1 MIIAIIIVRALAIN
15 RLPKK
20 GFIIL
25 WGVVLLR
32 LLIPFSVPSVLSAYS
47 MVERNIPVQDAI
59 TAVPDN
65 YLTPQAAAVQPGI
78 AGMGA
83 VSTGVMLT
91 ETSQFPVWTVIWIA
105 GMILCA
111 LFFIVSYIRCHLE
124 FRTSVPVHNVFAD
137 YWLHEHRL
145 RRSVEIRQS
154 DIISAPLTYG
164 ILRPVI
170 LMPKKTDWDNR
181 QQLQYVLLHEY
192 IHICRFDMVWKLVT
206 IIALCIHWFNPM
218 VWVMYILFNRDI
230 ELSCDES
237 VVRRFGETS
246 KSSYART
253 LITMEE
259 KKSGLMPLCNN
270 FSKNAIEERIKAI
283 MKIKKATVWTVAV
296 SAAVIAV
303 IVILFATSA
312 RAEQPQNNDG
322 ENLIESDRVTM
333 SNESKHEFNQDLTID
348 VDALNTDNLES
359 EYVITTDGESN
370 DISAEPVRESTML
383 IPYELEG
390 SIGEMPSTLY
400 IGEGFSI
407 YIPDEG
413 WEIIDRDLTGPYLM
427 RAVYAPE
434 QYIEVA
440 YYSGETADDVTEH
453 LLSEGYVYDDY
464 SSKMRKFDDVADDL
478 LLLEA
483 RVYTYED
490 DVWVVYSSF
499 NSAVEWGSR
508 IDAIADTFAVSV
520 NFSHNFL
527 PVESYNWADQVSGAA
542 GELEEIMTAFSNAY
556 FSGDRAAVEQ
566 YLTASYEWPID
577 VYEDPDHVDDV
588 AIHGIKGL
596 ESIDVSDTLDSCTLW
611 LEFTYPGDDSYTYLT
626 VEFVKE
632 NGSWKVGYYGLEK

>member
-32 LLIPFSVPSVLSAYS
+32 LLIPFSIPSVLSAYS

-59 TAVPDN
+59 AVVPAD
-65 YLTPQAAAVQPGI
+65 YMVPQAAVAQPGM
-78 AGMGA
+78 AGIGA
-83 VSTGVMLT
+83 ASTEVMLT
-91 ETSQFPVWTVIWIA
+91 DASPLPLWTVIWVI
-105 GMILCA
+105 GMVLCA

-154 DIISAPLTYG
+154 DRISAPLTYG

-206 IIALCIHWFNPM
+206 IAALCIHWFNPT
-218 VWVMYILFNRDI
+218 VWIMYILFNRDI

-246 KSSYART
+246 KSTYART

-283 MKIKKATVWTVAV
+283 MKIKKTTVWTVAV

-303 IVILFATSA
+303 IVVLFATSA
-312 RAEQPQNNDG
+312 RAEQPQNNDE
-322 ENLIESDRVTM
+322 ENLIEADGVTAN
-333 SNESKHEFNQDLTID
+333 NESGHEFNQDLTNAID
-348 VDALNTDNLES
+348 AVNADDSEN
-359 EYVITTDGESN
+359 EYVYTTDGGSY
-370 DISAEPVRESTML
+370 DVSAESVRESTLM

-390 SIGEMPSTLY
+390 GTGEMPSTLY

-440 YYSGETADDVTEH
+440 RYVGETADDVTER

-464 SSKMRKFDDVADDL
+464 SSKMRKFDDSADDL

-490 DVWVVYSSF
+490 DVWVVYSCF

-520 NFSHNFL
+520 NFSHNYS
-527 PVESYNWADQVSGAA
+527 PVESYNGADQVSGAA
-542 GELEEIMTAFSNAY
+542 EDLEEIMTAFSNAY
-556 FSGDRAAVEQ
+556 FAGDRAAVEQ
-566 YLTASYEWPID
+566 YLTASYEWPIE
-577 VYEDPDHVDDV
+577 VYEDPEHAGYVV
-588 AIHGIKGL
+588 VHRIKGL
-596 ESIDVSDTLDSCTLW
+596 ENIEVSDISGNCTLW
-611 LEFTYPGDDSYTYLT
+611 LEVSYPGDDSYTYLT